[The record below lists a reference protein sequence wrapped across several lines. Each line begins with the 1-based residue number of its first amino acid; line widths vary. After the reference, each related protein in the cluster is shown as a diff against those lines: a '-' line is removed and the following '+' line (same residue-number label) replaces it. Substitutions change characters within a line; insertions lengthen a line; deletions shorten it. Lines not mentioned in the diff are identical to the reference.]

1 MKPDQ
6 SLILVVDDITS
17 NLKILGGILQPKGF
31 NVTFAKNGQQALERI
46 VSSQPD
52 LILLDLMMPE
62 MDGLTVC
69 KLLKKDD
76 RFHKIPIIFLTASH
90 EQDHL
95 LQAFSEGAVD
105 YIKKPFNAPE
115 LLARV
120 ETHLELKHLQDLDAQ
135 QLAQERLIRHVV
147 QATMES
153 LDLKDI
159 LKAAVD
165 GIRDY
170 FKADRVLIYQYIYE
184 YMDSHHRELDCSKG
198 RIIAE
203 SLVNGYTSF
212 LGLSLGECPWFVT
225 DTKNP
230 RSVHF
235 YNTATNME
243 TSHHKAKLL
252 QWQVKAELVSPIF
265 QRSEHWGSLIIHRC
279 QSSEPWAPE
288 TVQVLSSLLEQ
299 LELAIQQAHLYQQL
313 QLANQE
319 LRQLANVDSLT
330 GVANRRYF
338 DTYLAET
345 WARLQQE
352 QALFSLILCDIDYFK
367 AYNDHYGHPHGD
379 ACLQQVAQAIAQATH
394 RPTDLAARY
403 GGEEFA
409 LLLPY
414 TSPEGAQQVAQR
426 LQQNIAALAIPHA
439 QSNLDPHLT
448 LSIGLSTLM
457 PNPASSPEQLVS
469 MADRALYHAKE
480 QGRNCLKIW
489 NA

>member
-1 MKPDQ
+1 
-6 SLILVVDDITS
+6 
-17 NLKILGGILQPKGF
+17 
-31 NVTFAKNGQQALERI
+31 
-46 VSSQPD
+46 
-52 LILLDLMMPE
+52 
-62 MDGLTVC
+62 
-69 KLLKKDD
+69 
-76 RFHKIPIIFLTASH
+76 
-90 EQDHL
+90 
-95 LQAFSEGAVD
+95 
-105 YIKKPFNAPE
+105 
-115 LLARV
+115 
-120 ETHLELKHLQDLDAQ
+120 
-135 QLAQERLIRHVV
+135 
-147 QATMES
+147 
-153 LDLKDI
+153 
-159 LKAAVD
+159 
-165 GIRDY
+165 
-170 FKADRVLIYQYIYE
+170 
-184 YMDSHHRELDCSKG
+184 
-198 RIIAE
+198 
-203 SLVNGYTSF
+203 
-212 LGLSLGECPWFVT
+212 
-225 DTKNP
+225 
-230 RSVHF
+230 
-235 YNTATNME
+235 ME

-279 QSSEPWAPE
+279 QSSEPWVPE

-345 WARLQQE
+345 WAQLQQE

-409 LLLPY
+409 LLLPH

-448 LSIGLSTLM
+448 PQHWPKHPDAKPRQFPRATGEYGRSCPLPRQRTGTQL
-457 PNPASSPEQLVS
+457 PESLGCLTSRFVNWS
-469 MADRALYHAKE
+469 FRRLGRAL
-480 QGRNCLKIW
+480 QNCPFILSRFKLQARTQPLW
-489 NA
+489 LLGFVPQANLQRPSFVSQPGVG